1 MVPIALL
8 NTHQTLKDSKG
19 IDTVYLSLSLRP
31 SSFAIN
37 LHLLYI
43 SCRLLYI
50 TAANYRGSCPLT
62 RLITTNAPRDTQ
74 PRAAPRFQICSTG
87 VYGVAN
93 RSIERR
99 EGKKKEKNRD
109 ATRKKKG
116 RVRERET
123 EEADSYHLA
132 RLRRR
137 LTQRGYRGRLVGHIE
152 GARST

>member
-99 EGKKKEKNRD
+99 EGKKRRRTG
-109 ATRKKKG
+109 TR
-116 RVRERET
+116 RERRKGGS
-123 EEADSYHLA
+123 A
-132 RLRRR
+132 
-137 LTQRGYRGRLVGHIE
+137 RGRQKRPIRTIWLSFDIG
-152 GARST
+152 